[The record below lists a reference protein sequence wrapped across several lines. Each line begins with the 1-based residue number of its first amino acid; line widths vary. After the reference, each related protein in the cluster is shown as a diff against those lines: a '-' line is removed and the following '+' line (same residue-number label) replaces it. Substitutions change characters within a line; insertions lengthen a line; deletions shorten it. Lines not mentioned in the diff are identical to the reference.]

1 MNEKAPAGLFLP
13 DASVVAESDAAEN
26 LGRAAAG
33 RQSAPTGNNSR
44 APTQVDIA
52 VGVRI
57 RELRRRAGLT
67 QREVSQHVGVTGA
80 QFHRYERGLAR
91 ISTGR
96 LLRICE
102 ALAIPLEVFL
112 EIGSRE
118 PQPNASSDAGLEAL
132 LAAYRNIP
140 NEAQREAL
148 ITIARSMARSSF
160 TTAGGGP

>member
-1 MNEKAPAGLFLP
+1 MTEKAPADLLLP
-13 DASVVAESDAAEN
+13 DAPVVSESDD
-26 LGRAAAG
+26 AAALG
-33 RQSAPTGNNSR
+33 QVAAARHGVPPGSNSR

-52 VGVRI
+52 VGLRI

-102 ALAIPLEVFL
+102 ALAIPIEIFL
-112 EIGSRE
+112 ELGSRE
-118 PQPNASSDAGLEAL
+118 PQVNASSDAGLEAL
-132 LAAYRNIP
+132 LTAYRNIP

-148 ITIARSMARSSF
+148 ITIARSMARSTL
-160 TTAGGGP
+160 TTAGSGL